1 MSTLYTPCEIPEK
14 EPKLDFSSFVVA
26 LGSCFSTV
34 MGGFLQQRKFET
46 LINPFGTLFNPISIL
61 RNARMALQQES
72 YRPELVAQRDGLL
85 AHYETHGD
93 LMAYSEHALMR
104 LLAKRQ
110 SVCRHGLLE
119 ASHVFLTFGTAWVHE
134 HSPSGTLVANCHK
147 QPAAFFTKRL
157 LQVEEIVQAFEAF
170 YLCLQEENPDA
181 TFLLTV
187 SPVRHT
193 REGLPQNQLSKSVL
207 RLACHE
213 IEQRFPG
220 VHYFPAYELMLDELR
235 DYRFYKEDLIH
246 PSPLAEEMIWERFK
260 AAWIHRSTF
269 GLIHEFEQIQRE
281 LAHRPIN
288 PEGVAHQRFVSSLL
302 RKLERF
308 DKDFDFSKEIEQLR
322 KQAMQQSR

>member
-1 MSTLYTPCEIPEK
+1 MSTLYTPCDIPEK
-14 EPKLDFSSFVVA
+14 EPKLDFSSFILA
-26 LGSCFSTV
+26 MGSCFSTV

-61 RNARMALQQES
+61 RNAHMALHQEP
-72 YRPELVAQRDGLL
+72 YRMELLAHRDGLL
-85 AHYETHGD
+85 AHYEVHGD
-93 LMAYSEHALMR
+93 LMAYSEHALQR

-110 SVCRHGLLE
+110 NACRQGLLD
-119 ASHVFLTFGTAWVHE
+119 ATHVFFTFGTAWVHE
-134 HSPSGTLVANCHK
+134 HLESGALVANCHK
-147 QPAAFFTKRL
+147 QPAAFFRKRL
-157 LQVEEIVQAFEAF
+157 LSVEEIVHAFEQF
-170 YLCLQEENPDA
+170 YLRLQEENPEA
-181 TFLLTV
+181 ALLLTV

-193 REGLPQNQLSKSVL
+193 REGLPENQLSKSVL

-213 IEQRFPG
+213 IEQRFPQ
-220 VHYFPAYELMLDELR
+220 VNYFPAYELMLDELR

-246 PSPLAEEMIWERFK
+246 PNALAEQLIWERFK

-281 LAHRPIN
+281 LAHRPLN
-288 PEGVAHQRFVSSLL
+288 PEGAAHQRFVSSLL